1 MKTIGLLFSA
11 AAFAATALA
20 QSAAPPPK
28 TFASAADVEALIAKA
43 KSEHKPSQPLI
54 AQRILQLAP
63 YNVNLEYRTSVGPA
77 SIHEKEA
84 ELFFVIDGSATMV
97 TGGKLTEE
105 KRTNP
110 NNLSG
115 AGIEGGES
123 RQIAKGDYIIVPENT
138 AHWFSKIDGTLILM
152 SLHVPR
158 SN

>member
-1 MKTIGLLFSA
+1 MKTLGLIA
-11 AAFAATALA
+11 TATFAVAALA
-20 QSAAPPPK
+20 QPAAQPPQ
-28 TFASAADVEALIAKA
+28 TFASAADVDALIAKA

-54 AQRILQLAP
+54 AQRILRLAP

-84 ELFFVIDGSATMV
+84 ELFFVMDGAATMV

-110 NNLSG
+110 ENLSG

-123 RQIAKGDYIIVPENT
+123 RHIAKGDYIIVPENT

-158 SN
+158 SK